1 MELNKIQEQ
10 IFIRLSNEHNMTLDQ
25 YVNQY
30 SVTYL
35 GTNVKK
41 AENLTEEAADT
52 WITKAYIQSLNQE

>member
-10 IFIRLSNEHNMTLDQ
+10 IFIRLSKDHGMTLDQ
-25 YVNQY
+25 YVEQY

-35 GTNVKK
+35 GRNVKK

-52 WITKAYIQSLNQE
+52 WITAAYLQSLNRE